1 MHQSIF
7 AYKLYIRTI
16 LKGRHYIVNF
26 TLKTPRNPSSRRCR
40 SKLPLGNGQNSF
52 RLRK

>member
-1 MHQSIF
+1 MF

-26 TLKTPRNPSSRRCR
+26 TLKLLEIHLLVDLAQNYPSVMDRVV
-40 SKLPLGNGQNSF
+40 F
-52 RLRK
+52 D